1 MRQIGLWAA
10 IAALTGCAAPS
21 PFQDMGRLERE
32 LRLSVARHAPEAKLS
47 AWAARADGRPLLSVA
62 ADRPVPA
69 ASTVKVLILVE
80 AHAQAAAGEFRWSD
94 EVTLLDEDKVGGA
107 GSLKRERS
115 GSTWSWSQL
124 ARRMIS
130 ESDNTA
136 SNLLLRRLGLDRV
149 NARAA
154 GLGLARTRL
163 QRLFMDEEARRA
175 GRDNV
180 TTAEDMG
187 RLLLAIYRK
196 DILSPA
202 ACEAM
207 IEALERTNRRRL
219 AVGVPREIPVGH
231 KGGTG
236 VGLRADVGWVRVPGA
251 PYVAAIFLDDLI
263 ERPDAE
269 VDRGVDALE
278 AAAQVLYGA
287 LGPGD
292 L

>member
-1 MRQIGLWAA
+1 MRRRWVLVA
-10 IAALTGCAAPS
+10 AALAGCAEPS
-21 PFQDMGRLERE
+21 PFEGMGRLERD
-32 LRLSVARHAPEAKLS
+32 LRLAVARHAPEARLS
-47 AWAARADGRPLLSVA
+47 VWAARTDGRTVLSLA
-62 ADRPVPA
+62 ADQPVPA

-80 AHAQAAAGEFRWSD
+80 AHAQAAEGALRWSD
-94 EVTLLDEDKVGGA
+94 EATLLEEDKVGGA
-107 GSLKRERS
+107 GSLKRERT
-115 GSTWSWSQL
+115 GSTWSWAQL

-136 SNLLLRRLGLDRV
+136 SNMLLRRLGMERV

-154 GLGLARTRL
+154 ALGLSRTRI
-163 QRLFMDEEARRA
+163 RRHFMDEEARRA

-180 TTAEDMG
+180 TSAEDMG

-196 DILSPA
+196 EILSPS
-202 ACEAM
+202 ACDAM

>member
-1 MRQIGLWAA
+1 MRRRWVLVA
-10 IAALTGCAAPS
+10 AALAGCAEPR
-21 PFQDMGRLERE
+21 PFDGMGRLERE
-32 LRLSVARHAPEAKLS
+32 LRLAVARHAPEARLS
-47 AWAARADGRPLLSVA
+47 VWAARADGRTVLSLA

-80 AHAQAAAGEFRWSD
+80 AHAQAADGGLRWSD
-94 EVTLLDEDKVGGA
+94 EATLLDEDKVGGA
-107 GSLKRERS
+107 GSLRRERT
-115 GSTWSWSQL
+115 GSTWSWAQL

-136 SNLLLRRLGLDRV
+136 SNMLLRRLGMDRV

-154 GLGLARTRL
+154 ALGLTRTRI
-163 QRLFMDEEARRA
+163 RRYFMDEEARRA
-175 GRDNV
+175 GRDNM
-180 TTAEDMG
+180 TSAEDMG

-196 DILSPA
+196 EILDPA
-202 ACEAM
+202 ACDAM

-219 AVGVPREIPVGH
+219 AVGVPRDVPVGH

-251 PYVAAIFLDDLI
+251 PYVAAIYLDGLI

-278 AAAQVLYGA
+278 SAAQALYQA
-287 LGPGD
+287 LGPGEI
-292 L
+292 

>member
-1 MRQIGLWAA
+1 MRCIGLWVV
-10 IAALTGCAAPS
+10 AALAGCAEPS
-21 PFQDMGRLERE
+21 PFEGMGRLERE
-32 LRLSVARHAPEAKLS
+32 LRLAVARHAPEAKIS
-47 AWAARADGRPLLSVA
+47 AWAARADGRPVLSVA

-80 AHAQAAAGEFRWSD
+80 AHAQAADGDLRWSD
-94 EVTLLDEDKVGGA
+94 EVTLTDEDKVGGA
-107 GSLKRERS
+107 GSLRRERS
-115 GSTWSWSQL
+115 GSTWSWAQL
-124 ARRMIS
+124 ARRMIA

-136 SNLLLRRLGLDRV
+136 SNLLLRRLGMDRV

-154 GLGLARTRL
+154 ALGLTRTRF
-163 QRLFMDEEARRA
+163 RRFFMDEEARRA
-175 GRDNV
+175 GRDNT

-187 RLLLAIYRK
+187 RLLLGIYRK
-196 DILSPA
+196 EILTPA
-202 ACEAM
+202 ACDAM
-207 IEALERTNRRRL
+207 IETLERTNRRRL

-231 KGGTG
+231 KGGTN

-251 PYVAAIFLDDLI
+251 PYVAAIYLDGLI

-278 AAAQVLYGA
+278 SAAQVLYGQ

>member
-1 MRQIGLWAA
+1 MRGFGLWAA
-10 IAALTGCAAPS
+10 AALVGCAEPS
-21 PFQDMGRLERE
+21 AFEDMGGLERN
-32 LRLSVARHAPEAKLS
+32 LRLAVARHAPEARLS
-47 AWAARADGRPLLSVA
+47 AWAARMDGRPVLVVA

-80 AHAQAAAGEFRWSD
+80 AHAQAEQGTFRWSD

-107 GSLKRERS
+107 GSLRRERS
-115 GSTWSWSQL
+115 GSTWSWHQL

-136 SNLLLRRLGLDRV
+136 SNLFVRRLGMERV

-154 GLGLARTRL
+154 ALKLTRTRL

-180 TTAEDMG
+180 TSAEDMG

-196 DILSPA
+196 EILTPA
-202 ACEAM
+202 ACDAM

-219 AVGVPREIPVGH
+219 AVGVPRDVAVGH

-251 PYVAAIFLDDLI
+251 PYVAAIFLDGLI

-278 AAAQVLYGA
+278 SAAQVLYDA

>member
-1 MRQIGLWAA
+1 MRGFGLWAT
-10 IAALTGCAAPS
+10 AALFGCAEPS
-21 PFQDMGRLERE
+21 AFEDMGGLERN
-32 LRLSVARHAPEAKLS
+32 LRLAVARHAPEARLS
-47 AWAARADGRPLLSVA
+47 AWAARMDGRPVLAVA

-80 AHAQAAAGEFRWSD
+80 AHAQAEQGTFRWSD

-107 GSLKRERS
+107 GSLRRERS
-115 GSTWSWSQL
+115 GSSWSWHQL

-136 SNLLLRRLGLDRV
+136 SNLFVRRLGMDRV

-154 GLGLARTRL
+154 ALGLTRTRL

-180 TTAEDMG
+180 TSAEDMG

-196 DILSPA
+196 EILTPA
-202 ACEAM
+202 ACDAM
-207 IEALERTNRRRL
+207 VEALERTNRRRL
-219 AVGVPREIPVGH
+219 AVGVPRDVAVGH

-251 PYVAAIFLDDLI
+251 PYVAAVFLDGLI

-278 AAAQVLYGA
+278 SAAQVLYDA